1 MYNYN
6 KMAVD
11 AASHIFSISANVLS
25 QKTMDNVFNTPPLNK
40 FSQPLTD
47 TTGGQGQAQ
56 LHDNRTNYDQQNMT
70 YNFHTEARNFI
81 S

>member
-1 MYNYN
+1 
-6 KMAVD
+6 
-11 AASHIFSISANVLS
+11 
-25 QKTMDNVFNTPPLNK
+25 MDNVFNTPPLNK

>member
-25 QKTMDNVFNTPPLNK
+25 
-40 FSQPLTD
+40 
-47 TTGGQGQAQ
+47 
-56 LHDNRTNYDQQNMT
+56 
-70 YNFHTEARNFI
+70 
-81 S
+81 